1 MPLLMAAEIVWRGN
15 CMKLVRLYRRENA
28 VRYALLSPCELPF
41 HKQFIA
47 SQPLASPLRN
57 LRVPQESIGAKI

>member
-47 SQPLASPLRN
+47 SQPLLFA
-57 LRVPQESIGAKI
+57 EH